1 LNEWEVKSREV
12 LQGLLENQHEYQV
25 ETVIGSL
32 KTMLFDTFKGLM
44 VEKGKLLQA
53 LDQFRD
59 IFLLGRGDL
68 CLVFQD
74 MLSRLKEEGRSQ
86 LSIGGIVVFNR
97 DNWSAFF

>member
-1 LNEWEVKSREV
+1 MQSREV

-32 KTMLFDTFKGLM
+32 KSLLFATFKRLM
-44 VEKGKLLQA
+44 IEKGNLLKA

-74 MLSRLKEEGRSQ
+74 MISSVQDEGRSQ
-86 LSIGGIVVFNR
+86 LTIRGIFSVALCRVP
-97 DNWSAFF
+97 